1 MSDEKQYPW
10 ESLMPSGCDAV
21 REGFRTQEGDLQM
34 VYDGSWREIDIDTAG
49 SSVTY
54 LSAPTCRPR
63 KRKFCISVSEG
74 GTTTTCRSAGPGDM
88 FQVDTHGMLT
98 IVKKT
103 T

>member
-1 MSDEKQYPW
+1 
-10 ESLMPSGCDAV
+10 MPSGCDAV

-34 VYDGSWREIDIDTAG
+34 VYDGSWREIDIDTVG
-49 SSVTY
+49 SAVTY
-54 LSAPTCRPR
+54 LSAPTCRPH
-63 KRKFCISVSEG
+63 KRKFCILVSEG
-74 GTTTTCRSAGPGDM
+74 GGTTARQFAAPGDM